1 MTLKCKGEHKGV
13 GEDLGCG
20 STPPLVQLPLPPP
33 LAVNQ
38 TNSPYPKPLIH
49 SNNKVKIE

>member
-1 MTLKCKGEHKGV
+1 MQGLTQGGGGGFKV
-13 GEDLGCG
+13 WFN
-20 STPPLVQLPLPPP
+20 PLPS